1 MLGFCCYS
9 WWNVKLSHPPDVDRE
24 VYSTNLEDGMRE
36 VLSDEL
42 LNWLQLSA
50 HSQLQSVP
58 VSVATLELL
67 RCPEATE
74 RPVDHDTHSRTQG
87 LTLSHAVGGEEDRL
101 TSAGNTSDD
110 RPQEL
115 TGHGI
120 HPGGGL
126 VLGYMGYGVWSG

>member
-1 MLGFCCYS
+1 M
-9 WWNVKLSHPPDVDRE
+9 KISHPPDVDRV

-74 RPVDHDTHSRTQG
+74 RPVDHDAHPRAEG
-87 LTLSHAVGGEEDRL
+87 LALSHAVGGEENRL
-101 TSAGNTSDD
+101 TRTGHTFDD

-115 TGHGI
+115 AGHGV
-120 HPGGGL
+120 HPGGGF
-126 VLGYMGYGVWSG
+126 VLGVWSMGMRLGVWGIEYGV